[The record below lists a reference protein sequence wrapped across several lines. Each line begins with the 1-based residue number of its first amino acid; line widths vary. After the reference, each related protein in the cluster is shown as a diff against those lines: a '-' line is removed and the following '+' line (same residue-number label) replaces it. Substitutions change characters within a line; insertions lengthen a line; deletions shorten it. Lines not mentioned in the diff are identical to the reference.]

1 MHCLGLAD
9 KYDEEWTDTDGDG
22 FRDAGEVNATP
33 KDGHKDDIMANTTK
47 WLQQWAI
54 NLTMQRLNI
63 KCPCI
68 CCPRVDDEI
77 PPDIY
82 IQNPQDGSQ
91 VSSPLFVVGYADD
104 GPEGSG
110 VALLDYS
117 LEWDGG
123 DYNGGDYTID
133 PPLEYVPYELGPLNI
148 DNYIQPGDWITVTT
162 YATDAAGNTGED
174 SVTVTLEEE
183 GDTTPP
189 VTEKIVGQPS
199 EQGGYIIWPFTPIT
213 FEATDD
219 DSGVNYIYYEVWWDS
234 DDNGIVDTMMGS
246 EKVYDDSLTFSVD
259 IWGVLFGNIEL
270 RWFALDNAGN
280 SEEMHYQ
287 EHFVNP

>member
-1 MHCLGLAD
+1 
-9 KYDEEWTDTDGDG
+9 
-22 FRDAGEVNATP
+22 
-33 KDGHKDDIMANTTK
+33 MANVTK

-54 NLTMQRLNI
+54 NLTAERSKI
-63 KCPCI
+63 KCPCE
-68 CCPRVDDEI
+68 CCEEEDTKK
-77 PPDIY
+77 PDNKIETTS
-82 IQNPQDGSQ
+82 NGGQ
-91 VSSPLFVVGYADD
+91 VSIPLIVGGYADD
-104 GPEGSG
+104 GPDGSG

-123 DYNGGDYTID
+123 DYDGADYPID
-133 PPLEYVPYELGPLNI
+133 PPLEYVPYELGPLHI
-148 DNYIQPGDWITVTT
+148 DNYIQPGDWITITT

-189 VTEKIVGQPS
+189 VTEKTIGQPN
-199 EQGGYIIWPFTPIT
+199 EQDGYIIWPFTPIT

-219 DSGVNYIYYEVWWDS
+219 DSGVDYIYYEVWWDTN
-234 DDNGIVDTMMGS
+234 DDGIVDTMMGS

-259 IWGVLFGNIEL
+259 MWGVLSGNIEL
-270 RWFALDNAGN
+270 RWFAVDNAGN